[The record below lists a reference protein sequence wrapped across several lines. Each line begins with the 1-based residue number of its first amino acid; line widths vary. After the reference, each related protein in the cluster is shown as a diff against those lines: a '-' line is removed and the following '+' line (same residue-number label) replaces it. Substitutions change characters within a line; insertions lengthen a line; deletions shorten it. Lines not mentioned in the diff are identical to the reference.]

1 MDIQS
6 IRFLQKGLICAQRL
20 RMVNRG
26 RDNKLG
32 LEHMLQR
39 TEETDAALIDRLQRG
54 AFNYFPKHYNPDNG
68 LVADTS
74 VAGVPCSI
82 AAVGFALSSYTVAV
96 ERGWMERPD
105 AVQRTIKTLCFFAD
119 GHQGRERH
127 SIGYHGFFY
136 HFLHMDTGHRA
147 WNSELSTIDTTLL
160 VAGILTSAAY
170 FDRDDEAETE
180 IRRLATL
187 IYERIDWHW
196 ALNKGQTLCMGW
208 KPGSGFLRWR
218 WQGYDEA
225 VLLYMLALA
234 SPTHPIPQS
243 SYDAFTSSYSWMLFG
258 DQAYLYAGPLFIHL
272 FSHAWID
279 FRGIQDRPMAKQ
291 NWDYFRNTQTCIA
304 VQRDYAERNPGHFV
318 GYNKDVWGLSA
329 SDGPPP
335 TRNMRGGRRPRVL
348 GYAARGAPLGPDD
361 GTLAPWAALACLPY
375 DRQASL
381 GGLRALLSTYPALL
395 YDDRFPGGF
404 NPTVKTA
411 RPEGW
416 VDDRCVGIDQGL
428 LVMSIENER
437 SDFIWS
443 LMRQSPVIRAGLRR
457 AGFTGG
463 WLDASINDAERK
475 TA

>member
-1 MDIQS
+1 
-6 IRFLQKGLICAQRL
+6 
-20 RMVNRG
+20 
-26 RDNKLG
+26 
-32 LEHMLQR
+32 MLQR
-39 TEETDAALIDRLQRG
+39 TEETDAALVDRLQRA
-54 AFNYFPKHYNPDNG
+54 AFNYFPKHSNPETG

-96 ERGWMERPD
+96 ERGWMTRPE
-105 AVQRTIKTLCFFAD
+105 AIALTTTTLCFFAN

-127 SIGYHGFFY
+127 AIGYKGFFY

-160 VAGILTSAAY
+160 VAGVLTAAAY
-170 FDRDDEAETE
+170 FDADDAAETE

-187 IYERIDWHW
+187 IYERIDWQW
-196 ALNKGQTLCMGW
+196 ALNKGETICMGW
-208 KPGSGFLRWR
+208 KPSSGFLRWR

-225 VLLYMLALA
+225 VLLYTLALA

-243 SYDAFTSSYSWMLFG
+243 SYDAFTASYSWMLFG

-279 FRGIQDRPMAKQ
+279 FRGIRDRPMAARD
-291 NWDYFRNTQTCIA
+291 WDYFRNTQVCIE
-304 VQRDYAERNPGHFV
+304 VQRDYAARNPGHFV
-318 GYNKDVWGLSA
+318 GYSKDIWGLSA

-335 TRNMRGGRRPRVL
+335 SRSRHGDRRPNIL
-348 GYAARGAPLGPDD
+348 GYAARGVPLGPDD
-361 GTLAPWAALACLPY
+361 GTLAPWAALASLPY
-375 DRQASL
+375 DREAAIS
-381 GGLRALLSTYPALL
+381 GTRALLETYPCIV
-395 YDDRFPGGF
+395 YEDRFPGGF
-404 NPTVKTA
+404 NPTVATSQ
-411 RPEGW
+411 PEGW

-428 LVMSIENER
+428 LVMSIENAR

-443 LMRQSPVIRAGLRR
+443 LMRKSDVIRTGLER

-463 WLDASINDAERK
+463 WLEEGAESAERRI
-475 TA
+475 A

>member
-1 MDIQS
+1 
-6 IRFLQKGLICAQRL
+6 
-20 RMVNRG
+20 
-26 RDNKLG
+26 
-32 LEHMLQR
+32 MLTR
-39 TEETDAALIDRLQRG
+39 TEETDAALIDRLQQA
-54 AFNYFPKHYNPDNG
+54 AFNYFPKHSNPETG

-74 VAGVPCSI
+74 VSGVPCSI

-96 ERGWMERPD
+96 ERGWMTRD
-105 AVQRTIKTLCFFAD
+105 AAIRLTTTTLCFFAN

-127 SIGYHGFFY
+127 AIGYKGFFY

-160 VAGILTSAAY
+160 VAGVLTAAAY
-170 FDRDDEAETE
+170 FDGDDAAETE

-196 ALNKGQTLCMGW
+196 ALNKGETICMGW

-225 VLLYMLALA
+225 VLLYTLALA

-243 SYDAFTSSYSWMLFG
+243 SYDAFTSSYQWMLFG
-258 DQAYLYAGPLFIHL
+258 EQCYLYAGPLFIHL

-279 FRGIQDRPMAKQ
+279 FRGIRDKPMAARD
-291 NWDYFRNTQTCIA
+291 WDYFRNTQVCIE
-304 VQRDYAERNPGHFV
+304 VQRDYAIRNPGHFI
-318 GYNKDVWGLSA
+318 GYSKDVWGLSA

-335 TRNMRGGRRPRVL
+335 TRSRHGDRRPNVL

-361 GTLAPWAALACLPY
+361 GTLAPWSALASLPY
-375 DRQASL
+375 DREAALS
-381 GGLRALLSTYPALL
+381 GTRALLSAYPGML
-395 YDDRFPGGF
+395 YEDRFPGGF
-404 NPTVKTA
+404 NPSIKTA

-428 LVMSIENER
+428 LVITIENDR

-443 LMRQSPVIRAGLRR
+443 LMRKSEVIRTGLQR

-463 WLDASINDAERK
+463 WLEVDAQDRERRI
-475 TA
+475 A

>member
-1 MDIQS
+1 
-6 IRFLQKGLICAQRL
+6 
-20 RMVNRG
+20 
-26 RDNKLG
+26 
-32 LEHMLQR
+32 MLQR
-39 TEETDAALIDRLQRG
+39 TEETDAALVDRLQRA
-54 AFNYFPKHYNPDNG
+54 AFDYFPKHSNPETG

-96 ERGWMERPD
+96 ERGWMTRPE
-105 AVQRTIKTLCFFAD
+105 AIALTTTTLCFFAH

-127 SIGYHGFFY
+127 AIGYKGFFY

-160 VAGILTSAAY
+160 VAGVLTAAAY
-170 FDRDDEAETE
+170 FDADDPAETE

-187 IYERIDWHW
+187 IYERIDWQW
-196 ALNKGQTLCMGW
+196 ALNKGETICMGW
-208 KPGSGFLRWR
+208 KPSSGFLRWR

-225 VLLYMLALA
+225 VLLYTLALA

-243 SYDAFTSSYSWMLFG
+243 SYDAFTASYSWMLFG

-279 FRGIQDRPMAKQ
+279 FRGIRDRPMAAR
-291 NWDYFRNTQTCIA
+291 NWDYFRNTQVCIE
-304 VQRDYAERNPGHFV
+304 VQRDYATRNPGHFV
-318 GYNKDVWGLSA
+318 GYSKDIWGLSA

-335 TRNMRGGRRPRVL
+335 SRSRHGDRRPNIL
-348 GYAARGAPLGPDD
+348 GYAARGVPLGPDD
-361 GTLAPWAALACLPY
+361 GTLAPWAALASLPY
-375 DRQASL
+375 DREAAIS
-381 GGLRALLSTYPALL
+381 GTRALLETYPRIV
-395 YDDRFPGGF
+395 YEDRFPGGF
-404 NPTVKTA
+404 NPTVATSQ
-411 RPEGW
+411 PEGW

-428 LVMSIENER
+428 LVMSIENAR

-443 LMRQSPVIRAGLRR
+443 LMRKSDVIRTGLER

-463 WLDASINDAERK
+463 WLEESAESAERRI
-475 TA
+475 A